1 MNYSIIIYIIGMIL
15 KIEAVFMA
23 LPAITALIYQETSGV
38 AFLITIALCLVI
50 GLPLTR
56 KKPTRKAFYTKEG
69 FVTVALSWIVLS
81 IIGAIPF
88 VISRSIPNPV
98 DALFET
104 VRVLLQQEPVF
115 SAMWRHFLIVC

>member
-56 KKPTRKAFYTKEG
+56 KSRQER
-69 FVTVALSWIVLS
+69 LSTQKKVS
-81 IIGAIPF
+81 
-88 VISRSIPNPV
+88 
-98 DALFET
+98 
-104 VRVLLQQEPVF
+104 
-115 SAMWRHFLIVC
+115 